1 MRFPGNS
8 FGPCGR
14 LCRPEVMGAA
24 PTFADFSDRRDTI
37 TGQLPASG
45 SDPHCSNR
53 ACGRCVGRPAS
64 PGMTTRIRQQTLADS
79 RAPERPAATMV
90 QATYDRLKPRT
101 GCRGLGG
108 AHVGSAGASPL
119 SQDAIAYAWLLND
132 AFHVSVGTG
141 DNAPERESGSP
152 ASIDPLQPLLADN
165 MRPRPGLPRRLVQAI
180 SANILQCAAHCIL
193 PSCKPTNVGTWSVYR
208 SESSAYKRHP
218 ACPYD
223 ARLVQ
228 LSINACAGLDAG
240 AFSAPHQSD
249 DDEGKPACYIQS
261 SASTARHPAL
271 VVPIQEQGRN
281 MPCRFSPV
289 DGSALRDSSTACT
302 VRSAG
307 VDAGGT
313 HFAFMGEG
321 RDCFGRTAHSLEE
334 ACVARWAAR
343 ARPKEQR
350 GFLVLSGR

>member
-1 MRFPGNS
+1 MRFRATASGS
-8 FGPCGR
+8 
-14 LCRPEVMGAA
+14 AA
-24 PTFADFSDRRDTI
+24 GSADRKSWARPTFADFSDRRDTV

-45 SDPHCSNR
+45 SDPHGSDS
-53 ACGRCVGRPAS
+53 ACGRSVGHLAS
-64 PGMTTRIRQQTLADS
+64 PSTIAKIRQQTLADS
-79 RAPERPAATMV
+79 HARPATVV
-90 QATYDRLKPRT
+90 QATYDRLKPALDV
-101 GCRGLGG
+101 GGRGA
-108 AHVGSAGASPL
+108 AHVGSAGVYPL

-132 AFHVSVGTG
+132 ASMYLVGTG

-152 ASIDPLQPLLADN
+152 ACIDPLQPLLAGD
-165 MRPRPGLPRRLVQAI
+165 MRPRPGPPRRLVQAI

-193 PSCKPTNVGTWSVYR
+193 PSCKPTNVSNWSVYR